1 MDRSA
6 QDPGGGYLIYLAG
19 HEGRVLGRWAEAAT
33 YLLQDAGEATYQAS
47 RSLGLPDDCRDFS
60 DAASLLKYFGRGRP
74 IRLLTNNPKKMN
86 DLTELGVQNLTREK
100 HVSGVNDCNRR
111 YLEAKRDWG
120 HGLDKDD
127 IS

>member
-1 MDRSA
+1 
-6 QDPGGGYLIYLAG
+6 
-19 HEGRVLGRWAEAAT
+19 
-33 YLLQDAGEATYQAS
+33 
-47 RSLGLPDDCRDFS
+47 
-60 DAASLLKYFGRGRP
+60 
-74 IRLLTNNPKKMN
+74 MN

-111 YLEAKRDWG
+111 YLEAKRNWG